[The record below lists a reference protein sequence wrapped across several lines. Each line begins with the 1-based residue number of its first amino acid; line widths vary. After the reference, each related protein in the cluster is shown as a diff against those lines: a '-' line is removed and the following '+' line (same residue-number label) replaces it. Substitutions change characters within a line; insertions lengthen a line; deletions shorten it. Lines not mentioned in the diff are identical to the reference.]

1 MSAGIQEL
9 LVDLR
14 RLQGV
19 VGACVVTPD
28 GMMAASD
35 LDEHFDDDAISGLVS
50 FLTST
55 TNRALAEMAQNG
67 LSRFT
72 MHTTHGKLVIDD
84 ADSAYLVVITDQF
97 LDLET
102 VLHEVDDATRR
113 LRRLW
118 RINV

>member
-1 MSAGIQEL
+1 MSAIQEL

-19 VGACVVTPD
+19 VGAAVVTPD

-35 LDEHFDDDAISGLVS
+35 LDDRFDDDAIAGLIS

-55 TNRALAEMAQNG
+55 TNRALVEMSSSG

-72 MHTTHGKLVIDD
+72 MHTTHGKVIVDD
-84 ADSAYLVVITDQF
+84 ADNSYLVVITDQF
-97 LDLET
+97 LDLAT
-102 VLHEVDDATRR
+102 VVHEVDDATRR

-118 RINV
+118 RISV